1 MTGKPASMARAI
13 SVALWF
19 ARERFTMNS
28 PYSKLRQLITA
39 YNVYRTPKDM
49 ASEGNISCTR
59 FEVR

>member
-1 MTGKPASMARAI
+1 MARAI

-28 PYSKLRQLITA
+28 PYSKLRQVITA